1 MVGRAAVRGEVV
13 DVGLVGRVL
22 GLEMDFKIELEVRV
36 VVGAVQD
43 GTAETAGDGVAGA
56 GRLDHVGAEDE
67 GRDGILEGEEV
78 PGGTGGGE
86 FLGEGG
92 GHCVYYGRRRM
103 RERDNETEYDFGFDV
118 I

>member
-56 GRLDHVGAEDE
+56 G
-67 GRDGILEGEEV
+67 
-78 PGGTGGGE
+78 
-86 FLGEGG
+86 
-92 GHCVYYGRRRM
+92 
-103 RERDNETEYDFGFDV
+103 
-118 I
+118 